1 MKTEKERKYGPEGR
15 TGRNTQHIGGDQGIL
30 KKTLVSRT
38 GGGKCGTY
46 QGGSH
51 QTGEPDAEDYQRS
64 LLKGFRQRCPRKAG
78 PEKAEH
84 LEGRNGEPA
93 QPGGNYQHYY

>member
-1 MKTEKERKYGPEGR
+1 MKAEKERKYGPEGR
-15 TGRNTQHIGGDQGIL
+15 TGRNTQHIGGYEGIL
-30 KKTLVSRT
+30 KKPLVSRT

-93 QPGGNYQHYY
+93 QPGGNYQYYY